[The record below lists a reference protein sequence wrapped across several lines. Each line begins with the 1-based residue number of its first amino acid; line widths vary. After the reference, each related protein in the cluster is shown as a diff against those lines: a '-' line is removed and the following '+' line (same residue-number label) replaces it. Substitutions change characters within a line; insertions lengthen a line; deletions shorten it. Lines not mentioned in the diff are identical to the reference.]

1 MRNQQKLLIE
11 QLDKKLQPFYS
22 TEKITRPSAGWLQSV
37 RTTFNMTLEQVS
49 NKLNTTPQA
58 VKQIE
63 KREATES
70 ITLKALKNA
79 AQAMDMQLVYA
90 IIPKEG
96 TLQSFIDIKAKEL
109 AKKIV
114 LRTNQTMKLENQE
127 NNQEQIRLA
136 IAETAEE
143 IKREMPKILW
153 D

>member
-1 MRNQQKLLIE
+1 
-11 QLDKKLQPFYS
+11 
-22 TEKITRPSAGWLQSV
+22 
-37 RTTFNMTLEQVS
+37 MTLEQVS